1 MGARAVGSRAA
12 RTPGSTRRDLNLF
25 TMLLSHT
32 LSLPLVVEGIFI
44 FRNIPVEV
52 VNSFYFKRGFLKN
65 YILSQDS
72 YV

>member
-44 FRNIPVEV
+44 FRNIP
-52 VNSFYFKRGFLKN
+52 KN
-65 YILSQDS
+65 AAGRLILVSLL
-72 YV
+72 